1 MKKYRLTII
10 LALVLLVL
18 SLVSISIGAVDI
30 KFSDIFKDPTKLRLL
45 LVSRLP
51 RLLAILCTG
60 VGMSISGL
68 IMQNLCS
75 NKFVSPSTG
84 ATISGAQLGI
94 LLALIIIPS
103 SSMLVRSLFAF
114 VISLLSTLA
123 FVFFITRI
131 RLKDPVMVPLIGI
144 MLSNII
150 LGITNFIAYKFEAT
164 QTISSYLTGSFAGV
178 VAGKYEIV
186 YFVVP
191 LIVLSFIFANHFNI
205 VGMGKD
211 FSKNLGVNYNVILIL
226 GLCICSLI
234 TASIVVVVGSISYI
248 GLIIPNIIVMLK
260 GDKLK
265 GTLSFAINLIIMVI
279 LAYFIYGA
287 MFKKT
292 KYNVL
297 YILLIGTVLS
307 SLFGSIQSAIVR
319 IMDSNEYDTLL
330 TSLTASF
337 DSINTEIIITGVI
350 LLALVTI
357 ILYKDIKMLNVI
369 TLGKEQAINLGV
381 NYDRVIRRL
390 LIGVTI
396 YIAIATAMVG
406 PISFL
411 GLITANLARLSFKT
425 YKHSYLI
432 SGTAGISIIV
442 LIIGQ
447 VIVERVVSYSIP
459 ISVFITIGGGI
470 YFLFLIIKSGRRA

>member
-30 KFSDIFKDPTKLRLL
+30 KFSDIFKDPTKLRLI

-68 IMQNLCS
+68 IMQKLCS

-178 VAGKYEIV
+178 VVGKYEIV

-265 GTLSFAINLIIMVI
+265 GTLVDTALLGSVFVLACDILGRLIIMPYELTI
-279 LAYFIYGA
+279 D
-287 MFKKT
+287 
-292 KYNVL
+292 
-297 YILLIGTVLS
+297 LIVGII
-307 SLFGSIQSAIVR
+307 GSILFIALIVYK
-319 IMDSNEYDTLL
+319 MKYGNK
-330 TSLTASF
+330 
-337 DSINTEIIITGVI
+337 
-350 LLALVTI
+350 ALNLKEVKNDE
-357 ILYKDIKMLNVI
+357 KDDI
-369 TLGKEQAINLGV
+369 
-381 NYDRVIRRL
+381 
-390 LIGVTI
+390 
-396 YIAIATAMVG
+396 
-406 PISFL
+406 
-411 GLITANLARLSFKT
+411 
-425 YKHSYLI
+425 
-432 SGTAGISIIV
+432 
-442 LIIGQ
+442 
-447 VIVERVVSYSIP
+447 
-459 ISVFITIGGGI
+459 
-470 YFLFLIIKSGRRA
+470 

>member
-1 MKKYRLTII
+1 MKK
-10 LALVLLVL
+10 
-18 SLVSISIGAVDI
+18 
-30 KFSDIFKDPTKLRLL
+30 
-45 LVSRLP
+45 
-51 RLLAILCTG
+51 
-60 VGMSISGL
+60 
-68 IMQNLCS
+68 
-75 NKFVSPSTG
+75 
-84 ATISGAQLGI
+84 TISN
-94 LLALIIIPS
+94 
-103 SSMLVRSLFAF
+103 
-114 VISLLSTLA
+114 
-123 FVFFITRI
+123 RI
-131 RLKDPVMVPLIGI
+131 KL
-144 MLSNII
+144 II
-150 LGITNFIAYKFEAT
+150 LGLILVAFIAFYFLFKLNFKKPALLNYLLKRRAT
-164 QTISSYLTGSFAGV
+164 TMIAMIIAGFAIG
-178 VAGKYEIV
+178 G
-186 YFVVP
+186 
-191 LIVLSFIFANHFNI
+191 
-205 VGMGKD
+205 
-211 FSKNLGVNYNVILIL
+211 
-226 GLCICSLI
+226 
-234 TASIVVVVGSISYI
+234 ASIVFQSVINNSIVTPCILGMNSLYTVVRTLIVFVFTGSIFF
-248 GLIIPNIIVMLK
+248 LNAN
-260 GDKLK
+260 
-265 GTLSFAINLIIMVI
+265 LSFAINLIIMVI

-432 SGTAGISIIV
+432 SGTASISIIV

-470 YFLFLIIKSGRRA
+470 YFLFLIIKSERRA

>member
-1 MKKYRLTII
+1 MKK
-10 LALVLLVL
+10 
-18 SLVSISIGAVDI
+18 
-30 KFSDIFKDPTKLRLL
+30 
-45 LVSRLP
+45 
-51 RLLAILCTG
+51 
-60 VGMSISGL
+60 
-68 IMQNLCS
+68 
-75 NKFVSPSTG
+75 
-84 ATISGAQLGI
+84 TISN
-94 LLALIIIPS
+94 
-103 SSMLVRSLFAF
+103 
-114 VISLLSTLA
+114 
-123 FVFFITRI
+123 RI
-131 RLKDPVMVPLIGI
+131 KL
-144 MLSNII
+144 II
-150 LGITNFIAYKFEAT
+150 LGLILVAFIAFYFLFKLNFKKPALLNYQLKRRAT
-164 QTISSYLTGSFAGV
+164 TMIAMIIAGFAIG
-178 VAGKYEIV
+178 G
-186 YFVVP
+186 
-191 LIVLSFIFANHFNI
+191 
-205 VGMGKD
+205 
-211 FSKNLGVNYNVILIL
+211 
-226 GLCICSLI
+226 
-234 TASIVVVVGSISYI
+234 ASIVFQSVINNSIVTPCILGMNSLYTVVRTLIVFVFGTGSIFF
-248 GLIIPNIIVMLK
+248 LNAN
-260 GDKLK
+260 
-265 GTLSFAINLIIMVI
+265 LSFAINLIIMVI

-381 NYDRVIRRL
+381 
-390 LIGVTI
+390 
-396 YIAIATAMVG
+396 MVG

-432 SGTAGISIIV
+432 SGTASISIIV

-470 YFLFLIIKSGRRA
+470 YFLFLIIKSERRA

>member
-1 MKKYRLTII
+1 MKK
-10 LALVLLVL
+10 
-18 SLVSISIGAVDI
+18 
-30 KFSDIFKDPTKLRLL
+30 
-45 LVSRLP
+45 
-51 RLLAILCTG
+51 
-60 VGMSISGL
+60 
-68 IMQNLCS
+68 
-75 NKFVSPSTG
+75 
-84 ATISGAQLGI
+84 TISN
-94 LLALIIIPS
+94 
-103 SSMLVRSLFAF
+103 
-114 VISLLSTLA
+114 
-123 FVFFITRI
+123 RI
-131 RLKDPVMVPLIGI
+131 KL
-144 MLSNII
+144 II
-150 LGITNFIAYKFEAT
+150 LGLILVAFIAFYFLFKLNFKKPALLNYQLKRRAT
-164 QTISSYLTGSFAGV
+164 TMIAMIIAGFAIG
-178 VAGKYEIV
+178 G
-186 YFVVP
+186 
-191 LIVLSFIFANHFNI
+191 
-205 VGMGKD
+205 
-211 FSKNLGVNYNVILIL
+211 
-226 GLCICSLI
+226 
-234 TASIVVVVGSISYI
+234 ASIVFQSVINNSIVTPCILGMNSLYTVVRTLIVFVFGTGSIFF
-248 GLIIPNIIVMLK
+248 LNAN
-260 GDKLK
+260 
-265 GTLSFAINLIIMVI
+265 LSFAINLIIMVI

-357 ILYKDIKMLNVI
+357 ILYKDIKML

-381 NYDRVIRRL
+381 NYDMVIRRL

-447 VIVERVVSYSIP
+447 VIVERVVSYS
-459 ISVFITIGGGI
+459 TIGGGI
-470 YFLFLIIKSGRRA
+470 YFLFLIIKSERRA

>member
-1 MKKYRLTII
+1 MKK
-10 LALVLLVL
+10 
-18 SLVSISIGAVDI
+18 
-30 KFSDIFKDPTKLRLL
+30 
-45 LVSRLP
+45 
-51 RLLAILCTG
+51 
-60 VGMSISGL
+60 
-68 IMQNLCS
+68 
-75 NKFVSPSTG
+75 
-84 ATISGAQLGI
+84 TISN
-94 LLALIIIPS
+94 
-103 SSMLVRSLFAF
+103 
-114 VISLLSTLA
+114 
-123 FVFFITRI
+123 RI
-131 RLKDPVMVPLIGI
+131 KL
-144 MLSNII
+144 II
-150 LGITNFIAYKFEAT
+150 LGLILVAFIAFYFLFKLNFKKPALLNYQLKRRAT
-164 QTISSYLTGSFAGV
+164 TMIAMIIAGFAIG
-178 VAGKYEIV
+178 G
-186 YFVVP
+186 
-191 LIVLSFIFANHFNI
+191 
-205 VGMGKD
+205 
-211 FSKNLGVNYNVILIL
+211 
-226 GLCICSLI
+226 
-234 TASIVVVVGSISYI
+234 ASIVFQSVINNSIVTPCILGMNSLYTVVRTLIVFGTGSIFF
-248 GLIIPNIIVMLK
+248 LNAN
-260 GDKLK
+260 
-265 GTLSFAINLIIMVI
+265 LSFAINLIIMVI

-470 YFLFLIIKSGRRA
+470 YFLFLIIKSERRA